1 RGQILFGARIAD
13 DDLQRSAYR
22 DLGDLASELLSQA
35 VGAAHVAGVEDLRR
49 TGVDAGLRVESR
61 AQQIDSV
68 DTLRPGIQVN
78 KLLDYLARAIT
89 HDTEPPADAES
100 HSDLVLGRGGKV
112 EDRRRPEPTP

>member
-1 RGQILFGARIAD
+1 
-13 DDLQRSAYR
+13 
-22 DLGDLASELLSQA
+22 
-35 VGAAHVAGVEDLRR
+35 
-49 TGVDAGLRVESR
+49 VESR

-112 EDRRRPEPTP
+112 EDRRRPEPTPNAGNDGVSAVVLLQPMREQEPSVGVARQGGTKPIEVARCQ